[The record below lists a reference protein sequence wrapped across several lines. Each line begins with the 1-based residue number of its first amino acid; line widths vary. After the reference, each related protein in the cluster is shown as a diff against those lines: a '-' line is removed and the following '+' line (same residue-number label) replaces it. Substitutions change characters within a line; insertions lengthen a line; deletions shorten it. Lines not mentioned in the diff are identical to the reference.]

1 MKTIRTVVYVER
13 NVDGTIGGSY
23 RSLLYLVQLLPKDR
37 WRPIVVFYRDHHL
50 VEAYRKA
57 GCEVLLFDYPQA
69 TNLVAKAGALGRF
82 GPTRAAILVAQ
93 KGINFARG
101 SLALIARYVS
111 LFRRERAAV
120 LHLNNGVMS
129 GTELLVAARMLG
141 VRTIVHQRGIQ
152 PLPSSFKSIR
162 RLIDHVISVSDA
174 ARDHL
179 VQHGLDPAACTTV
192 HNGIDPEGFRGT
204 VTRDA
209 AEVRASLGIPADAL
223 IVGNAGMVKAWK
235 GQHVLVEAMGQLR
248 ESHPNAYC
256 VIVGGTSDN
265 YQGDTVYLKR
275 ITDTIEQYRLHDRV
289 QILGYQAVVAD
300 YLQIFDVMV
309 HTSIEPEPFSRS
321 VLEGMTMG
329 RAMVAS
335 RTGGTPEAIEHGVT
349 GILVEPNAPGE
360 LATQLAALLGDPQR
374 RAALGDRARQRI
386 DERFSIRTNVEA
398 TQRIYARV
406 LDGAD
411 PAVRTQTA

>member
-141 VRTIVHQRGIQ
+141 VRTIVHQ
-152 PLPSSFKSIR
+152 
-162 RLIDHVISVSDA
+162 
-174 ARDHL
+174 
-179 VQHGLDPAACTTV
+179 
-192 HNGIDPEGFRGT
+192 
-204 VTRDA
+204 
-209 AEVRASLGIPADAL
+209 
-223 IVGNAGMVKAWK
+223 
-235 GQHVLVEAMGQLR
+235 
-248 ESHPNAYC
+248 
-256 VIVGGTSDN
+256 
-265 YQGDTVYLKR
+265 
-275 ITDTIEQYRLHDRV
+275 
-289 QILGYQAVVAD
+289 
-300 YLQIFDVMV
+300 
-309 HTSIEPEPFSRS
+309 
-321 VLEGMTMG
+321 
-329 RAMVAS
+329 
-335 RTGGTPEAIEHGVT
+335 
-349 GILVEPNAPGE
+349 
-360 LATQLAALLGDPQR
+360 
-374 RAALGDRARQRI
+374 
-386 DERFSIRTNVEA
+386 
-398 TQRIYARV
+398 
-406 LDGAD
+406 
-411 PAVRTQTA
+411 